1 MASVRLR
8 NWIIYCFMQEC
19 GDIMKKLKK
28 ANCYRIVD
36 KNGNPYDDV
45 TIKVDDTCGCN
56 MMTFVI
62 DDEKDGFTDNE
73 IYLIME
79 LLHKALDYGGSY
91 KKMKEYVELLDKLN
105 ERNCSK

>member
-1 MASVRLR
+1 
-8 NWIIYCFMQEC
+8 
-19 GDIMKKLKK
+19 MKKLKK

-45 TIKVDDTCGCN
+45 TINVDDSCSCE
-56 MMTFVI
+56 MLTFVI
-62 DDEKDGFTDNE
+62 DDEKDRFTDNE

-105 ERNCSK
+105 EQNCSK